1 MYIILLLVLTIN
13 SFNLPSSKIRT
24 YLKSKQ
30 NNSLND
36 FDFSENFKLYR
47 FDYETNITSSS
58 YDKITQMNK
67 MFEIIKQKK
76 PKTEREKLNYQLSEM
91 NDIFNN
97 MKKILRNYKKNND
110 N

>member
-36 FDFSENFKLYR
+36 FDFSENFKLDR

-67 MFEIIKQKK
+67 MFEILKQKK

-91 NDIFNN
+91 NDMFL
-97 MKKILRNYKKNND
+97 ILKNIANIYK
-110 N
+110 

>member
-36 FDFSENFKLYR
+36 FDFSENFKLDR

-58 YDKITQMNK
+58 CDKITQMNK
-67 MFEIIKQKK
+67 MFEILKQKK

-91 NDIFNN
+91 NDMFL
-97 MKKILRNYKKNND
+97 ILKNIANIYK
-110 N
+110 